1 MWQSNCCTVVPMA
14 VLYPIHTS
22 DHPDEGVFSN
32 LGRLAQL
39 ELELGF
45 TEAREL
51 LLGAVIAAVVALVAA
66 VALITALVVLLAA
79 ALAPIVGARWEH
91 LLIAGGAVFLGAGAA
106 AAWAASRLRN
116 LPWPRLTVA
125 SFEENWRWLGAQ
137 LKSRLILS

>member
-1 MWQSNCCTVVPMA
+1 MP
-14 VLYPIHTS
+14 VLSPVHTS
-22 DHPDEGVFSN
+22 DHPDEGVFSS

-51 LLGAVIAAVVALVAA
+51 LLGAVIAAVVGLVAA
-66 VALITALVVLLAA
+66 VALIAALVILLAA
-79 ALAPIVGARWEH
+79 AIAPLVGARWEH
-91 LLIAGGAVFLGAGAA
+91 LLIAGGAVFLGAATA

-137 LKSRLILS
+137 LKSRLTLS